1 MPDPSLFKTTI
12 GTIPDT
18 KSVDEVRNFVFTH
31 FKDELKERPS
41 FHKYVAKLPQ
51 NFQDTVS
58 KIRDSATIRE
68 AICKQY
74 THCDIT
80 PLPDT
85 DELYVSH
92 YNIDGGGDQGLF
104 NKHYDGVL
112 RLLDDA
118 TVVRALVYVN
128 SKDDFVVH
136 FLDSDVSHNFKTN
149 EFGLLDF
156 NREYHWVEGKYN
168 DKMDINDTR
177 ILLKLNYLV
186 CPQCSETYARFVI
199 WLNWTVF
206 YIVKSAM
213 EFSKSPKTPAQYFIG
228 FFCNLYRVA
237 NNISVWMSLLLT
249 FVLLGITGLILYG
262 AGLGLGSL
270 LSNEVVGSTK
280 SGSSR
285 GSSRSIARSLART
298 TRLKR

>member
-1 MPDPSLFKTTI
+1 MPDPSLFKTTL
-12 GTIPDT
+12 GMIPDT
-18 KSVDEVRNFVFTH
+18 KSVDDVRNFVFTQ

-41 FHKYVAKLPQ
+41 FHKYVTKLPQ
-51 NFQDTVS
+51 NFQDMVS
-58 KIRDSATIRE
+58 KIRDSPTIRE

-177 ILLKLNYLV
+177 ILLKINYLV
-186 CPQCSETYARFVI
+186 CPKCSEAYARFVI

-237 NNISVWMSLLLT
+237 NNISVWMSVLLT
-249 FVLLGITGLILYG
+249 FVLLGITGLALYG
-262 AGLGLGSL
+262 TGLGIGSL
-270 LSNEVVGSTK
+270 LSTTAPSRSSR
-280 SGSSR
+280 SGSS
-285 GSSRSIARSLART
+285 SRTLARA
-298 TRLKR
+298 TRLRR

>member
-1 MPDPSLFKTTI
+1 MPDPSLFKTII

-18 KSVDEVRNFVFTH
+18 KSVDEVRDFVFTH

-41 FHKYVAKLPQ
+41 FHKYVTRLPQ
-51 NFQDTVS
+51 NFQDMVS
-58 KIRDSATIRE
+58 KIRDSPTVRE

-74 THCDIT
+74 EHCDIT
-80 PLPDT
+80 QLPDT

-118 TVVRALVYVN
+118 TVVRLLLYVN
-128 SKDDFVVH
+128 SKDDYIVH

-168 DKMDINDTR
+168 ENMDLNDTR
-177 ILLKLNYLV
+177 ILLKINYLV
-186 CPQCSETYARFVI
+186 CPKCSEAYARFVI

-213 EFSKSPKTPAQYFIG
+213 EYSKSPKTPFQYFIG
-228 FFCNLYRVA
+228 FMCNLYRVA
-237 NNISVWMSLLLT
+237 NNISVWMSILLT
-249 FVLLGITGLILYG
+249 FVLLGITGLGLYG
-262 AGLGLGSL
+262 AGRGLGSL
-270 LSNEVVGSTK
+270 LDPAGGRSSR

-285 GSSRSIARSLART
+285 SGSGRPRR
-298 TRLKR
+298 